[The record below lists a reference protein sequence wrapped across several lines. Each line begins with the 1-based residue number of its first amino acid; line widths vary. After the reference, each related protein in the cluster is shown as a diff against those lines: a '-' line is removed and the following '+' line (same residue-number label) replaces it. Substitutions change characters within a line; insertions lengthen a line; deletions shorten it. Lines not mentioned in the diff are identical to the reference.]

1 MNAGRDVERLIA
13 DWLVEEAPTG
23 APDRILPAAGR
34 TIDSTRQRRFGAAWR
49 EPMIISTSRLVL
61 AAAVVLAAVVGAGLI
76 GRSTATAGQEPT
88 TAPIASPA
96 AGPTGGAGNLE
107 AYRTAR
113 NGICSA
119 AMAVLASAD
128 VNGLFD
134 PEVGAQRRS
143 ALNAT
148 AAQVGNEIAK
158 LPDLLAVLDPPA
170 DLAIQH
176 QADVARQRDVA
187 TLFQLQSQL
196 LGERKYAEAQAVD
209 TSANVVNEMRST
221 FETRYGLTPC
231 P

>member
-49 EPMIISTSRLVL
+49 EPMVVSTSRLVL

-76 GRSTATAGQEPT
+76 GRSTATSGRQPST
-88 TAPIASPA
+88 GPIVSSPEASGA
-96 AGPTGGAGNLE
+96 ADLE

-119 AMAVLASAD
+119 AMSVLTSAD
-128 VNGLFD
+128 VAGLFD
-134 PEVGAQRRS
+134 PGVSAERRS

-148 AAQVGNEIAK
+148 AARVGNEVAK
-158 LPDLLAVLDPPA
+158 LPDLLAVLVPPP
-170 DLAIQH
+170 DLATQH
-176 QADVARQRDVA
+176 QADVSRQRDVA
-187 TLFQLQSQL
+187 ALFELQVQL
-196 LGERKYAEAQAVD
+196 LGQRKLAEAQAVD
-209 TSANVVNEMRST
+209 TSANVVNELRST
-221 FETRYGLTPC
+221 YETRYGLTPC